1 MKRIIGFIV
10 LVLFG
15 YSVNAQIILKGNIS
29 STTKEP
35 IPFINVALY
44 SATDTTKLITGSIT
58 DTKGSYVMP
67 STRPGK
73 YRIIISGIGYSTV
86 KENIRLRMPSAGNS
100 VTKNFTIKEVSTALN
115 EIVVKAN
122 RKSNYADKSVY
133 TFSKKQIKNA
143 RYSNDLLAEIG
154 DLSIDAMNN
163 KIGKLG
169 GGSVKILINGV
180 NATDNDLKSIPADK
194 VLKVEYYD
202 IPPARYGTVNSLVN
216 VITKRLDTG
225 WNGGMDASHA
235 FTTGFG
241 NDNLFLKYVA
251 GNHQLSFDYELHY
264 RNYKD
269 RFITENYQYQLEDKN
284 MDYLYRSHD
293 KFGYTDNFINL
304 KYTYNKPEKY
314 TLQAIISPNFNTR
327 FSETNS
333 DILLSMDK
341 AVQKRSGYNDNDIHT
356 FGPTA
361 DIYFS
366 KKMRRNQELS
376 LNVVGTYY
384 HNKQDKLNREME
396 VTDNN
401 IALEDYMNLRND
413 KKSLIGEI
421 AYNKTWG
428 LRSLS
433 IGYKGIL
440 ASSKSTIS
448 NYLSEGQPYE
458 YDSQNNN
465 HYFYAEYG
473 NNKNKFMYR
482 IGVGGTWTDTRNND
496 TQYSHFL
503 FTPKIILAYKFR
515 SDQNIQWLLTSSPS
529 IPTISQLSNNAELIT
544 NGLLRRGNPYLRSSN
559 SYITTLRYNW
569 NTDWIDLNLSAVA
582 SYSKDPI
589 STFYK
594 EETINGTNYIVST
607 SENAKSFLLYGGFC
621 SLSIRPFKS
630 DLLLLKIYGMAFN
643 QELNSPIIGKYT
655 QWYTPLFYSINFRK
669 GNWGATYS
677 GNIVSK
683 QLDGAYMKQDE
694 NQSNLQIFYQH
705 KNLRLIAG
713 CYWLFSKSKY
723 HNETLPNDLLRH
735 NSRSYIN
742 DNRSMFTLGFSWNF
756 STGKTFNV
764 KRKMQNKDTDKGTF

>member
-1 MKRIIGFIV
+1 MKRIIGFIAIM
-10 LVLFG
+10 FSC
-15 YSVNAQIILKGNIS
+15 YNISAQIVLKGNIY

-58 DTKGSYVMP
+58 DTEGSYVMP
-67 STRPGK
+67 SIRPGK
-73 YRIIISGIGYSTV
+73 YSFVISGIGYKTV
-86 KENIRLRMPSAGNS
+86 KENVRLRMPSAGNI
-100 VTKNFTIKEVSTALN
+100 VTKNFTTHETATMLN
-115 EIVVKAN
+115 EVLVKAT
-122 RKSNYADKSVY
+122 RKSSYADKSVY
-133 TFSKKQIKNA
+133 TFSKEQIKNA
-143 RYSNDLLAEIG
+143 RYSNDLLVGIG
-154 DLSIDAMNN
+154 DLSIDVMSN
-163 KIGKLG
+163 KISKLG

-202 IPPARYGTVNSLVN
+202 IPPARYATISTLVN

-225 WNGGMDASHA
+225 WNGGVDASHA

-264 RNYKD
+264 RNYKN
-269 RFITENYQYQLEDKN
+269 RFITENYQYQLDGKDMN
-284 MDYLYRSHD
+284 YLYHSRD

-304 KYTYNKPEKY
+304 KYTYSKPEKY
-314 TLQAIISPNFNTR
+314 ILQATISPNFNTR
-327 FSETNS
+327 FSEANS
-333 DILLSMDK
+333 DIRLSADK
-341 AVQKRSGYNDNDIHT
+341 VLQDLSGYNDNDIHT

-361 DIYFS
+361 DLYFS
-366 KKMRRNQELS
+366 KKMKRNQELS

-384 HNKQDKLNREME
+384 HNKQEKMNREKE
-396 VTDNN
+396 VGDGN
-401 IALEDYMNLRND
+401 ITLEDHMHLSNN
-413 KKSLIGEI
+413 KKSLIGEL
-421 AYNKTWG
+421 AYNKMWG
-428 LRSLS
+428 VRSLS
-433 IGYKGIL
+433 IGYKGTL
-440 ASSKSTIS
+440 ASSESTIS
-448 NYLSEGQPYE
+448 NYLSAGNPYE
-458 YDSQNNN
+458 YNSHNNN

-482 IGVGGTWTDTRNND
+482 IGVGGTWTDTRNDN
-496 TQYSHFL
+496 TKYSRFL
-503 FTPKIILAYKFR
+503 FTPKVVLAYKFKT
-515 SDQNIQWLLTSSPS
+515 DQNIQWVLTSSPS

-544 NGLLRRGNPYLRSSN
+544 NGLLRRGNPYLRSGN
-559 SYITTLRYNW
+559 NYITSLRYNW

-582 SYSKDPI
+582 SYSEDPI

-594 EETINGTNYIVST
+594 EETINGDNYIVST
-607 SENAKSFLLYGGFC
+607 AENAKSFLLYGGFY

-655 QWYTPLFYSINFRK
+655 KWYTPMFYSVNFRK
-669 GNWGATYS
+669 GNWGASYH

-683 QLDGAYMKQDE
+683 QLDGAYLRQDE
-694 NQSNLQIFYQH
+694 NQSNLQVFYQH

-723 HNETLPNDLLRH
+723 HNETLPNDILRH

-756 STGKTFNV
+756 STGKSLNI
-764 KRKMQNKDTDKGTF
+764 KRKIENKDTDKGTF